1 MHTSWSV
8 VPSSPLVNVGAEQL
22 NGQKQFSV
30 VKQLYRGAGERRKER
45 REKSGGLPNTFDRD
59 CGYYINVLH

>member
-22 NGQKQFSV
+22 NGQKHFSV
-30 VKQLYRGAGERRKER
+30 VKQLYWGAEEGRKQR
-45 REKSGGLPNTFDRD
+45 SEKGGGLPNTFDCD
-59 CGYYINVLH
+59 CGHYINVLH